1 MMEEFTW
8 SGEKDRVRYRLRR
21 RYFRFF
27 FFSFLFFSNFKRKR
41 SVEIS
46 EFRNVNEERESIRE
60 NLNPIFDSNRISSVR
75 LKKRIFIFAR

>member
-27 FFSFLFFSNFKRKR
+27 FFSFLFFRILRENDRLKFQNFATTMKRENR
-41 SVEIS
+41 SVKILIQ
-46 EFRNVNEERESIRE
+46 FSIRIGY
-60 NLNPIFDSNRISSVR
+60 LRFD
-75 LKKRIFIFAR
+75 

>member
-27 FFSFLFFSNFKRKR
+27 LFSFFFRILRENDRLKFQNFATTMKRENR
-41 SVEIS
+41 SVKILIQ
-46 EFRNVNEERESIRE
+46 FSIRIGY
-60 NLNPIFDSNRISSVR
+60 LRFD
-75 LKKRIFIFAR
+75 

>member
-27 FFSFLFFSNFKRKR
+27 FFSFFFFRILRENDRLKFQNFATSTIKRENR
-41 SVEIS
+41 SVKILIR
-46 EFRNVNEERESIRE
+46 FSIRIGY
-60 NLNPIFDSNRISSVR
+60 LRFD
-75 LKKRIFIFAR
+75 